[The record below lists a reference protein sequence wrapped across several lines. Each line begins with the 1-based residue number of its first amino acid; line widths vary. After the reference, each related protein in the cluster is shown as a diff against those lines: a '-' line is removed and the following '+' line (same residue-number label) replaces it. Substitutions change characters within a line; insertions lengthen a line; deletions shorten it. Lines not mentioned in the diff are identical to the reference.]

1 MSMNREPQR
10 DEAPSFDLGIDPPLL
25 TTQDLSDI
33 EELDELVKKAQDQ
46 FQTPQTKKSLENQ
59 KDLEEKVVTWATVPK
74 GDNEF
79 ETIFKL
85 SGDRFLEAMRYQFQS
100 MRPRTYIDI
109 QVITIM
115 CHILNNEQNERF
127 EKFVYCVPPEI
138 MLGCSRSM
146 VKAGWTLR
154 RTDHMT
160 LPRCSLPPIL
170 FSEHWWLYVLDVEKR
185 DFFVLDSKNIVSP
198 SDERST
204 NRFASNIL
212 DQMRIWAGATS
223 IFNEGSCSLLPRY
236 VNIPRQPNETDCGVF
251 VMKWMELIDPTDL
264 ADCCEAN
271 NGYNI
276 EKWGELKLEEF
287 RKQIVT
293 KILLSRDNEKRMETI
308 RLLNEMRNIKP
319 AAVLRSPYV
328 QVSSADLYSK

>member
-74 GDNEF
+74 GGNEF

-85 SGDRFLEAMRYQFQS
+85 AEDRFLEVMR
-100 MRPRTYIDI
+100 
-109 QVITIM
+109 
-115 CHILNNEQNERF
+115 
-127 EKFVYCVPPEI
+127 
-138 MLGCSRSM
+138 LGCSRSM
-146 VKAGWTLR
+146 VKARWTLR

-160 LPRCSLPPIL
+160 LPP
-170 FSEHWWLYVLDVEKR
+170 W

-204 NRFASNIL
+204 MNHFAVIQHLGSNANL
-212 DQMRIWAGATS
+212 G
-223 IFNEGSCSLLPRY
+223 SLLPRY
-236 VNIPRQPNETDCGVF
+236 VNIPGQPNETDCGIF
-251 VMKWMELIDPTDL
+251 VMKWMELIDPTGL
-264 ADCCEAN
+264 AASCEAN
-271 NGYNI
+271 KGYNI
-276 EKWGELKLEEF
+276 DKWGEPKLDEF
-287 RKQIVT
+287 RKQIVA
-293 KILLSRDNEKRMETI
+293 KILLSKDNEKRMETI
-308 RLLNEMRNIKP
+308 RLLNKMRNIRP
-319 AAVLRSPYV
+319 AAVFRSPYV
-328 QVSSADLYSK
+328 